1 MKNKK
6 YHIVGTLPK
15 SIIKIVGS
23 GKTDTGNTQAHKR
36 SPSLLGTGTSIK
48 SGGAKLVFGPKPPL
62 RMK

>member
-36 SPSLLGTGTSIK
+36 SPSLLGAGT
-48 SGGAKLVFGPKPPL
+48 
-62 RMK
+62 